1 MNIDQFQKNFSTEF
15 FIPVFNFCSAASFCL
30 FLFHP
35 QGLHD
40 WDRLGIARNAQPKQ
54 PSDEAKQ
61 QKQTEMCEKFGNAK
75 CGSHPRG
82 HLSSSHEPARMEG
95 TSFCFSQRRT
105 AWAVLISANQGDPWA
120 ANHLKNAHCST
131 VLVRV

>member
-1 MNIDQFQKNFSTEF
+1 MINFKKISALNF
-15 FIPVFNFCSAASFCL
+15 LFLFLIFVQQLLSVF

-40 WDRLGIARNAQPKQ
+40 WDRLGIDRNAQPKQ